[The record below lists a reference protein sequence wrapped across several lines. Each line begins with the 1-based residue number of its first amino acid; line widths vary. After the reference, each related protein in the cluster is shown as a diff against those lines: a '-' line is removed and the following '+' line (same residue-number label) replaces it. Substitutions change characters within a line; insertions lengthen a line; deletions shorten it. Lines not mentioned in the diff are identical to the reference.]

1 MKNKI
6 IIALVAVIAWL
17 GQSCETDPA
26 FDFKDDGK
34 IYFKYPKKIN
44 DLGIET
50 DLLVDSI
57 VHTVYGKDLPDGKDT
72 LWIQLQIMGARKDF
86 DRNYIVVVV
95 ADSSTGKEGVDFD
108 KLADEYIFHRN
119 VGVDSFPLVLNK
131 QAFEKVFNR
140 NVLLKLEPTEDLGI
154 AYVEFSTLKVN
165 FSAYVL
171 EPDWWWAFE
180 FILGEYHPLKYEKVV
195 EVYGSEEIDPYGNN
209 PYCAYVANVVREY
222 FENNIVIDPFTGKR
236 LEI

>member
-1 MKNKI
+1 MFILYMGK
-6 IIALVAVIAWL
+6 
-17 GQSCETDPA
+17 T
-26 FDFKDDGK
+26 FRMGK
-34 IYFKYPKKIN
+34 IL
-44 DLGIET
+44 D
-50 DLLVDSI
+50 V
-57 VHTVYGKDLPDGKDT
+57 
-72 LWIQLQIMGARKDF
+72 QLQIMGARKDF
-86 DRNYIVVVV
+86 DRNYKVVVV

-171 EPDWWWAFE
+171 EPDCGGLLNLSW
-180 FILGEYHPLKYEKVV
+180 
-195 EVYGSEEIDPYGNN
+195 GNTI
-209 PYCAYVANVVREY
+209 R
-222 FENNIVIDPFTGKR
+222 
-236 LEI
+236 

>member
-57 VHTVYGKDLPDGKDT
+57 VHTVWERPSGWERY
-72 LWIQLQIMGARKDF
+72 F
-86 DRNYIVVVV
+86 
-95 ADSSTGKEGVDFD
+95 
-108 KLADEYIFHRN
+108 
-119 VGVDSFPLVLNK
+119 VDSI
-131 QAFEKVFNR
+131 
-140 NVLLKLEPTEDLGI
+140 TD
-154 AYVEFSTLKVN
+154 
-165 FSAYVL
+165 
-171 EPDWWWAFE
+171 
-180 FILGEYHPLKYEKVV
+180 
-195 EVYGSEEIDPYGNN
+195 YGSP
-209 PYCAYVANVVREY
+209 
-222 FENNIVIDPFTGKR
+222 
-236 LEI
+236 

>member
-6 IIALVAVIAWL
+6 IIALVAVVAWL

-72 LWIQLQIMGARKDF
+72 LWIQLQIMGADRKS
-86 DRNYIVVVV
+86 V
-95 ADSSTGKEGVDFD
+95 
-108 KLADEYIFHRN
+108 
-119 VGVDSFPLVLNK
+119 
-131 QAFEKVFNR
+131 
-140 NVLLKLEPTEDLGI
+140 
-154 AYVEFSTLKVN
+154 
-165 FSAYVL
+165 
-171 EPDWWWAFE
+171 
-180 FILGEYHPLKYEKVV
+180 
-195 EVYGSEEIDPYGNN
+195 GSER
-209 PYCAYVANVVREY
+209 AHV
-222 FENNIVIDPFTGKR
+222 
-236 LEI
+236 

>member
-50 DLLVDSI
+50 DLLDSI

-86 DRNYIVVVV
+86 DRNYKVVVV

-195 EVYGSEEIDPYGNN
+195 EVYGSEES
-209 PYCAYVANVVREY
+209 EY

>member
-1 MKNKI
+1 M
-6 IIALVAVIAWL
+6 AVVAWL

-86 DRNYIVVVV
+86 DRNYKVVVV

-154 AYVEFSTLKVN
+154 ITRFLLWLMVRYL
-165 FSAYVL
+165 L
-171 EPDWWWAFE
+171 L
-180 FILGEYHPLKYEKVV
+180 ILQDFKKNIIVV
-195 EVYGSEEIDPYGNN
+195 MI
-209 PYCAYVANVVREY
+209 
-222 FENNIVIDPFTGKR
+222 NILR
-236 LEI
+236 CL

>member
-6 IIALVAVIAWL
+6 IIALVAVVAWL

-72 LWIQLQIMGARKDF
+72 LWFNYRLWEPVKISTEIIKWSLLPIAVPVRKVW
-86 DRNYIVVVV
+86 I
-95 ADSSTGKEGVDFD
+95 SIS
-108 KLADEYIFHRN
+108 
-119 VGVDSFPLVLNK
+119 
-131 QAFEKVFNR
+131 
-140 NVLLKLEPTEDLGI
+140 
-154 AYVEFSTLKVN
+154 
-165 FSAYVL
+165 
-171 EPDWWWAFE
+171 
-180 FILGEYHPLKYEKVV
+180 
-195 EVYGSEEIDPYGNN
+195 
-209 PYCAYVANVVREY
+209 
-222 FENNIVIDPFTGKR
+222 
-236 LEI
+236 

>member
-6 IIALVAVIAWL
+6 IIALVAVVAWL

-86 DRNYIVVVV
+86 DRNYKVVVV

-165 FSAYVL
+165 FTGRQNLLQQIVCFGGMSFGSDVIH
-171 EPDWWWAFE
+171 FSQC
-180 FILGEYHPLKYEKVV
+180 YHPHLFF
-195 EVYGSEEIDPYGNN
+195 GILQI
-209 PYCAYVANVVREY
+209 RIM
-222 FENNIVIDPFTGKR
+222 FQ
-236 LEI
+236 

>member
-1 MKNKI
+1 M
-6 IIALVAVIAWL
+6 
-17 GQSCETDPA
+17 
-26 FDFKDDGK
+26 
-34 IYFKYPKKIN
+34 
-44 DLGIET
+44 
-50 DLLVDSI
+50 DSI

-86 DRNYIVVVV
+86 DRNYKVVVV

-140 NVLLKLEPTEDLGI
+140 NVLLKL
-154 AYVEFSTLKVN
+154 
-165 FSAYVL
+165 
-171 EPDWWWAFE
+171 
-180 FILGEYHPLKYEKVV
+180 
-195 EVYGSEEIDPYGNN
+195 
-209 PYCAYVANVVREY
+209 ANVVREY

>member
-1 MKNKI
+1 M
-6 IIALVAVIAWL
+6 
-17 GQSCETDPA
+17 
-26 FDFKDDGK
+26 
-34 IYFKYPKKIN
+34 
-44 DLGIET
+44 
-50 DLLVDSI
+50 DSI
-57 VHTVYGKDLPDGKDT
+57 VHTVYGKALPDGKDT

-86 DRNYIVVVV
+86 DRNYKVVVV